1 MRDQNELTV
10 FDIREL
16 YNALMDELTAHMYQ
30 MWGQY
35 GGKFIEI
42 GHEMFMLHHDA
53 MILIEPHE
61 LYHYIDLRQWTFSF
75 SKTMFLCEC
84 LI

>member
-1 MRDQNELTV
+1 MKDKNALTV
-10 FDIREL
+10 FEHRDL

-30 MWGQY
+30 MWGQ
-35 GGKFIEI
+35 GGGEFVEI
-42 GHEMFMLHHDA
+42 GYQMLILHKDA
-53 MILIEPHE
+53 MILLEPHE